1 MTHLFICELHSK
13 EMRQIFVDSRD
24 RVSGTTTD
32 FTIALPETLNIAG
45 GAHRGRIDHLRV
57 PLTVPTV
64 RTGVNDTI
72 IVRLGAQNYTATIP
86 QANYD
91 GPTLA
96 TTIQARLQAL
106 APGAWTV
113 VYDVSNISL
122 SIGCTNPFT
131 IVDGTYAAQLMSRPY
146 TQTANQYVFSY
157 ASVLGIDVKY
167 LSSPTFATMDTVGPK
182 GAHDTLMAVVV
193 CQPYGSVLLESMPW
207 DVWFDIPAMTTQ
219 TLTFQL
225 RDRSYN
231 VLTIVQNIS
240 FILVID

>member
-1 MTHLFICELHSK
+1 
-13 EMRQIFVDSRD
+13 MRQIFVDSRD
-24 RVSGTTTD
+24 RVAGSTTD
-32 FTIALPETLNIAG
+32 FTIALPETLTIAG

-57 PLTVPTV
+57 PLTVPTI
-64 RTGVNDTI
+64 RASVNDTL
-72 IVRLGAQNYTATIP
+72 IVRLGAQDYTAVIP

-96 TTIQARLQAL
+96 ATIQGRLQAL

-113 VYDVSNISL
+113 VYDTSNLNL
-122 SIGCTNPFT
+122 SVGCSNPFT
-131 IVDGTYAAQLMSRPY
+131 VVGGTYAAQLMSHPY
-146 TQTANQYVFSY
+146 TQTASQYVFSY
-157 ASVLGIDVKY
+157 ASVLGIDVMY

-182 GAHDTLMAVVV
+182 GAHDTLMSAVV
-193 CQPYGSVLLESMPW
+193 CQAYGSVLLESMPW

-231 VLTIVQNIS
+231 VLTIVPNIS